1 MTPIEIAEA
10 ATKAMAEPGTL
21 GVILTIKKGSMPKGF
36 PRGELLNENER
47 DGEVYRTYSIDPA
60 KALSWLVKNKLVEMK
75 HKDEKTIVF
84 NEVEE

>member
-60 KALSWLVKNKLVEMK
+60 KVLSWLVNNKLVEMRRDDGK
-75 HKDEKTIVF
+75 CLIFRKV
-84 NEVEE
+84 